1 MALVRP
7 VVSLVLAGTL
17 GAAAL
22 AVPEVPASAAPVA
35 AVQAGPSDLPAG
47 VSPVARRDPAP
58 LPKPSAWP
66 FPEEFPATS
75 GTGRLTGGA
84 FEWTDFLYDDHGAHG
99 LASTGYTGE
108 GTASEGTYA
117 YPAGPARQN
126 GADIFR
132 VGIGMDRDASYWR
145 VDWTTL
151 VDANVPIAVF
161 ALDTDDRASTGTS
174 NWPAGAGITS
184 PGIDRAL
191 VVSSRGAW
199 LADAAGALVPVGQAD
214 VDLSS
219 NSFVLRLHRSVLP
232 VTGTWRVR
240 VASGVAGADGRSFA
254 AVPGG
259 SLPGQP
265 PVYNVSFR
273 STAQEPLAG
282 NAWMDDAQAAAIGRG
297 DVSAFSARVS
307 WADLSDRRRT
317 AEDEPTGASV
327 RWYPSSL
334 PDGEGVVPDDTAES
348 PVQDYR
354 PNLLS
359 RPQPYAVYVPK
370 TYRPSRPAKLTWLL
384 HSLGSVYTQYQS
396 GPASDLQQ
404 FCEDRYSICVSPEG
418 RAPDMFWYDEAE
430 YDLWQ
435 VWNRMA
441 RQYSL
446 DPASTVVT
454 GFSMGGCGS
463 WSWPLGYP
471 DVFAE
476 SAPMAGITAN
486 KAYRFAIPSALYP
499 GSPEVTGIDFSE
511 RYTAIGD
518 QDPLVENARWMRY
531 FIAQGLL
538 DELVPVTQNIQMAD
552 KFKAFGQR
560 YRLQLH
566 PAEGHTEWAAKG
578 MYGAIA
584 DNLSNGK
591 LADRPGHVTFIWH
604 PDRFHPEWGMPATG
618 SFWVK
623 DPVARDKR
631 PAALARIDAT
641 SAANPDRAVTPEFS
655 LSPLASTDPSPALVQ
670 EQDWKLGARAA
681 AAPTMQVD
689 LHNVASVRLDLVGA
703 GFARNERR
711 TTITVKS
718 DGLTRVAL
726 SGLPLGARVLR
737 DGARAVTVSADGT
750 AAVPLAAGTHVLRLA
765 GSPAAGSAAGTS
777 EAGAPAATQLPRTGA
792 PAGVAWLGVAVLL
805 GSMAMRHRRCSA
817 GNR

>member
-1 MALVRP
+1 A
-7 VVSLVLAGTL
+7 VLESPS
-17 GAAAL
+17 AAA
-22 AVPEVPASAAPVA
+22 PPAPAAAPA
-35 AVQAGPSDLPAG
+35 PALSGPSDLPAG

-58 LPKPSAWP
+58 LPKPAAWP
-66 FPEEFPATS
+66 FPEAFPATS

-84 FEWTDFLYDDHGAHG
+84 FEWTDFIYDDHGAHG
-99 LASTGYTGE
+99 LASTGYTGQ
-108 GTASEGTYA
+108 GTASQGTYA

-132 VGIGMDRDASYWR
+132 VGVGMDRDASYWR

-161 ALDTDDRASTGTS
+161 ALDTDDKASTGTPT
-174 NWPAGAGITS
+174 WPIGAGITS
-184 PGIDRAL
+184 PGIDRGL

-199 LADAAGALVPVGQAD
+199 LTDAAGALVPVGRPV
-214 VDLSS
+214 VDLTS
-219 NSFVLRLHRSVLP
+219 NSFVLRLDRSVLP
-232 VTGTWRVR
+232 VAGTWKVR
-240 VASGVAGADGRSFA
+240 IASGVAGADGRSFA
-254 AVPGG
+254 PVPGG

-273 STAQEPLAG
+273 ANGQEPLAG
-282 NAWMDDAQAAAIGRG
+282 NAWMDDAQAAAIGNG

-307 WADLSDRRRT
+307 WADLSNGRAT
-317 AEDEPTGASV
+317 AEPEPAGASV

-334 PDGEGVVPDDTAES
+334 PVGEGVVPDDTAES

-384 HSLGSVYTQYQS
+384 HSLGSVYTQYQA
-396 GPASDLQQ
+396 GPTSDLQQ

-418 RAPDMFWYDEAE
+418 RAPDMYWYDEAE

-435 VWNRMA
+435 VWNRIA

-566 PAEGHTEWAAKG
+566 PAEGHTEWASKG

-584 DNLSNGK
+584 DNLSNGR
-591 LADRPGHVTFIWH
+591 LADRPGHVTYVWH

-623 DPVARDKR
+623 DPIARDKR
-631 PAALARIDAT
+631 PVALARVDAT
-641 SAANPDRAVTPEFS
+641 SAANPDPAVTPEFS
-655 LSPLASTDPSPALVQ
+655 AGPMASTDPSPALVQ
-670 EQDWKLGARAA
+670 EQVWKLGARPAP
-681 AAPTMQVD
+681 APTMHVD
-689 LHNVASVRLDLVGA
+689 LRNVASVRLDLAGA
-703 GFARNERR
+703 GFARGERR
-711 TTITVKS
+711 TAITVKT
-718 DGLTRVAL
+718 DGPTTVAL
-726 SGLPLGARVLR
+726 SGLPAGARVLR
-737 DGARAVTVSADGT
+737 DGAGAGVVSAAGIT
-750 AAVPLAAGTHVLRLA
+750 AVRVTAGTHVLRLA
-765 GSPAAGSAAGTS
+765 GGGAVGRAAGSDAAS
-777 EAGAPAATQLPRTGA
+777 APMSPEITQLPRTGP
-792 PAGVAWLGVAVLL
+792 PAGVAGVGAAVLVAAL
-805 GSMAMRHRRCSA
+805 VLCRCR
-817 GNR
+817 GYTVQR